1 MKHPFFVVCTLVST
15 LYIAGCMVGPRYQRP
30 PVNSPD
36 VFRAASAS
44 ATNSEVGSGQVIS
57 VEELARERTKTASL
71 GDEKWAEVFKDPT
84 LQQLIREALA
94 NNDDVNIAA
103 QRVLEQQ
110 NQVGITRAQQFP
122 TLSGAGSY
130 TALGLPSSLTKSL
143 YAGSNGSGNTTSNFF
158 AGGLSL
164 SAAWNL
170 DFWGLYRRQTEAA
183 RAQLL
188 ATEWGRRMTISTVV
202 ENVATGY
209 LQLRTLDAELEI
221 TKKTLEA
228 RKHSLQLTETLE
240 RGGSGTLAD
249 VRQAEQL
256 LYTAA
261 AAMPDFERQIEQEEN
276 SISILLGRNPGPILR
291 GTTEEMSWPQPE
303 QIPSGIPSQLLE
315 RRPDIQQAEAE
326 LVAANADVGVAKAQL
341 FPQLSLSGMGG
352 VASSQLKGLV
362 DGKNAYWLASGNLT
376 QPIFDA
382 GKLRNNLRLSE
393 AEKREDVL
401 AYQRTIKQAVRSV
414 SDALI
419 GLEKFR
425 EFRVQEAKLTVSAED
440 ATRLAKLR
448 YNGGSTSYI
457 EVLTNDTNYYS
468 AQLNLVVAQ
477 ENEALSIVQPYS
489 ALGGG
494 WQE

>member
-1 MKHPFFVVCTLVST
+1 MKHPLFIVCILAST
-15 LYIAGCMVGPRYQRP
+15 LCIAGCTVGPRYQRP
-30 PVNSPD
+30 AVNSPD
-36 VFRAASAS
+36 VFRGANAP
-44 ATNSEVGSGQVIS
+44 EVKSQGGPGQAIS
-57 VEELARERTKTASL
+57 VEDLKRENTKAVSL

-94 NNDDVNIAA
+94 NNYDVNIAA

-110 NQVGITRAQQFP
+110 DQVGITRAQQFP
-122 TLSGAGSY
+122 TLSGGGSY

-143 YAGSNGSGNTTSNFF
+143 YASGNGPSSYF

-202 ENVATGY
+202 ENVATAY
-209 LQLRTLDAELEI
+209 LQLRTLDAELKI
-221 TKKTLEA
+221 TRKTLEA

-240 RGGSGTLAD
+240 QGGSGTLAD

-256 LYTAA
+256 LYMAA
-261 AAMPDFERQIEQEEN
+261 AAIPDFERQIEQEEN
-276 SISILLGRNPGPILR
+276 SISILLGRNPGSIVR
-291 GTTEEMSWPQPE
+291 EASEMNWPQPE
-303 QIPSGIPSQLLE
+303 QIPTGIPSQILE

-341 FPQLSLSGMGG
+341 FPQISLSGTAG

-362 DGKNAYWLASGNLT
+362 DGKNTYWLASGSLA
-376 QPIFDA
+376 QPIYDA
-382 GKLRNNLRLSE
+382 GRLRNNLRLSE
-393 AEKREDVL
+393 AQKQEDVL
-401 AYQRTIKQAVRSV
+401 SYQRTIKQAFQSV

-419 GLEKFR
+419 GLQKYR
-425 EFRVQEAKLTVSAED
+425 EFREQEANLTASAQD
-440 ATRLAKLR
+440 ATRLARLR
-448 YNGGSTSYI
+448 YNGGSTGYL
-457 EVLTNDTNYYS
+457 EVLTNDTNYYT
-468 AQLNLVVAQ
+468 AQLNLAVAQ
-477 ENEALSIVQPYS
+477 ENEALSIVQLYS

-494 WQE
+494 WQ

>member
-1 MKHPFFVVCTLVST
+1 MKHSFLIVGTLAST
-15 LYIAGCMVGPRYQRP
+15 LCISGCMVGPRYQRP
-30 PVNSPD
+30 AVNSPD
-36 VFRAASAS
+36 VFRAATAP
-44 ATNSEVGSGQVIS
+44 EVTPQVSSGQVVS
-57 VEELARERTKTASL
+57 VEHLTRENAKAGSL

-84 LQQLIREALA
+84 LQHLIREALV
-94 NNDDVNIAA
+94 NNYDANIAA

-110 NQVGITRAQQFP
+110 DQVGIIRSQQFP
-122 TLSGAGSY
+122 TLSGGGSY
-130 TALGLPSSLTKSL
+130 TALGLPTSLTKSL
-143 YAGSNGSGNTTSNFF
+143 TSGNNGKGYNSSYF
-158 AGGLSL
+158 AGGFSL

-202 ENVATGY
+202 ENVATAY

-240 RGGSGTLAD
+240 QGGSGTLAD

-261 AAMPDFERQIEQEEN
+261 AAIPDFERQIEQEEN

-291 GTTEEMSWPQPE
+291 GATEEMNWPQPE

-326 LVAANADVGVAKAQL
+326 LVAANANVGVAKAQL

-362 DGKNAYWLASGNLT
+362 DGKNAHWLASGSLT
-376 QPIFDA
+376 QSIFDA

-393 AEKREDVL
+393 AQKQEDML
-401 AYQRTIKQAVRSV
+401 AYQRTIKQAFQSV

-477 ENEALSIVQPYS
+477 ENEALSIVQLYS

>member
-1 MKHPFFVVCTLVST
+1 MKQLLFILGTLAPT
-15 LYIAGCMVGPRYQRP
+15 LCVTGCMVGPHYQRP
-30 PVNSPD
+30 VTNAPQVFRGATAPD
-36 VFRAASAS
+36 VKPEESPRH
-44 ATNSEVGSGQVIS
+44 VIS
-57 VEELARERTKTASL
+57 VQGLMTEQVGGPSL

-94 NNDDVNIAA
+94 NNYDVNIAA

-110 NQVGITRAQQFP
+110 DQVGITRAQQFP
-122 TLSGAGSY
+122 TLSGGGSY
-130 TALGLPSSLTKSL
+130 TALGLPNSLAKSL
-143 YAGSNGSGNTTSNFF
+143 ASGNNGKGYNSTYF
-158 AGGLSL
+158 AGGVSL

-202 ENVATGY
+202 ENVATAY

-240 RGGSGTLAD
+240 QGGSGTLAD

-261 AAMPDFERQIEQEEN
+261 AAIPDFERQIEQEEN

-291 GTTEEMSWPQPE
+291 GGTEQMNWPQPE
-303 QIPSGIPSQLLE
+303 QVPPGIPSQLLE

-326 LVAANADVGVAKAQL
+326 LVAANANVGVAKAQL
-341 FPQLSLSGMGG
+341 FPQVSLSAMSG

-376 QPIFDA
+376 QTIFD
-382 GKLRNNLRLSE
+382 GGRLRNNLRLSE
-393 AEKREDVL
+393 AQKQEDVL
-401 AYQRTIKQAVRSV
+401 VYQRTIKQALQSV

-419 GLEKFR
+419 GLQKFR
-425 EFRVQEAKLTVSAED
+425 EFREQEANLTASAAD
-440 ATRLAKLR
+440 ATRLARLR
-448 YNGGSTSYI
+448 YNGGSTSYL
-457 EVLTNDTNYYS
+457 EVLTNDTNYYT
-468 AQLNLVVAQ
+468 AQLNLAAAQ
-477 ENEALSIVQPYS
+477 ENEALSIVQLYS

-494 WQE
+494 WQ

>member
-1 MKHPFFVVCTLVST
+1 MKQSLFILCTLAST
-15 LYIAGCMVGPRYQRP
+15 LSVTGCTVGPRYQRP
-30 PVNSPD
+30 VTDAPQ
-36 VFRAASAS
+36 VFRG
-44 ATNSEVGSGQVIS
+44 ATAPDSNSREHPQVVS
-57 VEELARERTKTASL
+57 VQGLKNEQAGVTSL
-71 GDEKWAEVFKDPT
+71 GDEKWAAVFKDPT

-94 NNDDVNIAA
+94 NNYDAKIAA

-110 NQVGITRAQQFP
+110 DQVGITRAQQFP
-122 TLSGAGSY
+122 TLSGGGSY
-130 TALGLPSSLTKSL
+130 TALGLPSALVKTLNSGGNGNSYTTSAF
-143 YAGSNGSGNTTSNFF
+143 YAGS
-158 AGGLSL
+158 LSL

-202 ENVATGY
+202 ENVATAY
-209 LQLRTLDAELEI
+209 LQLRTLDSELEI
-221 TKKTLEA
+221 TRQTLEA
-228 RKHSLQLTETLE
+228 RKQSLQLTETLE
-240 RGGSGTLAD
+240 QGGSGTLAD

-261 AAMPDFERQIEQEEN
+261 AAIPDFERQIEQEEN
-276 SISILLGRNPGPILR
+276 SISILLGRNPGPIVR
-291 GTTEEMSWPQPE
+291 KASEMNWPQPE
-303 QIPSGIPSQLLE
+303 QIPTGIPSQILE

-341 FPQLSLSGMGG
+341 FPQISLSGMAG

-362 DGKNAYWLASGNLT
+362 DGKNTYWLASGNLT

-382 GKLRNNLRLSE
+382 GRLRNNLRLSE
-393 AEKREDVL
+393 AQKQEQVL
-401 AYQRTIKQAVRSV
+401 TYQRTIKQAFQSV

-425 EFRVQEAKLTVSAED
+425 EFREQEANLTASAED
-440 ATRLAKLR
+440 ATRLARLR
-448 YNGGSTSYI
+448 YNGGSTGYL

-468 AQLNLVVAQ
+468 AQLTLAVAREQ
-477 ENEALSIVQPYS
+477 EAISMVQLYS

-494 WQE
+494 WKP